1 MNINFFNI
9 YDKIA
14 DFVSKKAK
22 TIAIAIVVL
31 IFSFGVSSIGKNY
44 YIQKGIKL
52 NVWNTVVITDQ

>member
-9 YDKIA
+9 YNEIA

-31 IFSFGVSSIGKNY
+31 IFSIETS
-44 YIQKGIKL
+44 
-52 NVWNTVVITDQ
+52 NVFL